1 MGVIFATGL
10 CDGPCAGLYGA
21 GPVSYMLHDCWR
33 LFGRRTMRR
42 LYAGLPPPCTCYAED
57 RPGASMGATAGI
69 VVGLQPAAQACPS

>member
-33 LFGRRTMRR
+33 PFGRRTMQR
-42 LYAGLPPPCTCYAED
+42 LYAGLLSCTCYAED
-57 RPGASMGATAGI
+57 RPGACVGVAAGI
-69 VVGLQPAAQACPS
+69 VVGPQPAAQACPS